1 MLSQEY
7 MNLFKRVHC
16 ESIVY
21 DLIKD
26 ILVREPTTFLAM
38 YDEKQRESR
47 IFCWQCIVSEREP
60 IVFLTMYGNGKRYCC
75 ALVLIPLD
83 RVCISI

>member
-1 MLSQEY
+1 MLAQDY

-26 ILVREPTTFLAM
+26 ILVREPTTLLAM
-38 YDEKQRESR
+38 YG
-47 IFCWQCIVSEREP
+47 ERERERAD
-60 IVFLTMYGNGKRYCC
+60 FFAGN
-75 ALVLIPLD
+75 VL
-83 RVCISI
+83 

>member
-1 MLSQEY
+1 MLAQDY

-26 ILVREPTTFLAM
+26 ILVREPTILLAM
-38 YDEKQRESR
+38 YGEQERESR
-47 IFCWQCIVSEREP
+47 LLCWKCIVSEREP
-60 IVFLTMYGNGKRYCC
+60 IVLLTMHGFGKSYCC
-75 ALVLIPLD
+75 ELVLIPLS